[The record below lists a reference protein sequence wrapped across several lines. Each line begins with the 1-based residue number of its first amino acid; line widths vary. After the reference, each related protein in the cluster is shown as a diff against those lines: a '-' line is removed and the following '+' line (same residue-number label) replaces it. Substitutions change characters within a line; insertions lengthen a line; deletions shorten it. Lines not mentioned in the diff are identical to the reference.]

1 MEETEEEEHCKTDY
15 DEQFQQSQQ
24 TFQEGGILTTRL
36 VRTTVRTA
44 SSISNVTEVVGSN
57 LSKKFASLD
66 EASVSGDV
74 KALAY
79 GPRSLSTSSLNK
91 TSPDQIIQ
99 DVTIQE
105 LGKGA
110 PEKKVYKTTAL
121 LDLGKPF
128 HRASSVPKSN
138 SIKEEGQDNVI
149 ITEPDDSLPGSLD
162 RSEDSSYPISDDMT
176 KSSHEDLP
184 KGFLVAEERNLSH
197 SAFQAL
203 SRSHGSLD
211 ETKLNMMEQKS
222 MENLHVSGRKQ
233 ILKGG
238 ILEEEST
245 EMSATKGTL
254 LRSNT
259 GQENRQQWLTADTGA
274 ANVNSRSME
283 SLREHRA
290 SFITSSEKDVRRIMS
305 SSVEARSLESLE
317 KEVRVMGNRYRRAVS
332 GEDVGDSAPAEKK
345 RGLFAS
351 ARANVPS
358 HLSLMPPQFV
368 DRRLTILSPHSP
380 MMQNLPT
387 PGSSAYSSEM
397 WQFSAQTLKT
407 RRKKAVVLPRLVL
420 PGVEDVFSGY
430 VVRDTILFL
439 SYKFL
444 FLGKIIFGLTTFYL
458 IVM

>member
-1 MEETEEEEHCKTDY
+1 MEETEEEEHSKTDY
-15 DEQFQQSQQ
+15 DEQVQQSLQ
-24 TFQEGGILTTRL
+24 TFQSGGVLTTRV
-36 VRTTVRTA
+36 VRTTVRT
-44 SSISNVTEVVGSN
+44 SSSTSNVREVVASN

-66 EASVSGDV
+66 EASASGDV

-79 GPRSLSTSSLNK
+79 EPRSLSTSSLNK
-91 TSPDQIIQ
+91 SPDQIKS

-110 PEKKVYKTTAL
+110 PEKKVYKTTAM
-121 LDLGKPF
+121 LDLGKSF
-128 HRASSVPKSN
+128 QRASSVPKSN

-149 ITEPDDSLPGSLD
+149 ITEPDDSLHGSLD
-162 RSEDSSYPISDDMT
+162 RSEDSSYPISDDLT

-211 ETKLNMMEQKS
+211 ETKLNIMEQKS

-233 ILKGG
+233 VLKGG

-245 EMSATKGTL
+245 EMSGTKGTL

-274 ANVNSRSME
+274 TNVNSRSME

-317 KEVRVMGNRYRRAVS
+317 KEVRIMGNRYRRAVS
-332 GEDVGDSAPAEKK
+332 GEDVGDGAAPAEKK
-345 RGLFAS
+345 RGLFA

-387 PGSSAYSSEM
+387 PGSSYSSEM
-397 WQFSAQTLKT
+397 WQFSTQTLKT
-407 RRKKAVVLPRLVL
+407 RRKKAVVLPKLVL
-420 PGVEDVFSGY
+420 PGVEDVFSG
-430 VVRDTILFL
+430 
-439 SYKFL
+439 
-444 FLGKIIFGLTTFYL
+444 
-458 IVM
+458 